1 MAISEKSSIF
11 AADFANAEQMVGVA
25 QLVRVPDCGSEGRGF
40 ESHLPPKTREVRES
54 LFFCWFPRFAEKCV
68 LLHLKLK
75 DMARIMAIDLGRKR
89 SGIAVTD
96 PLQII
101 ANGLTTVESHKLVDF
116 VLNYLKTEEVEQI
129 VIGEPKDMKNNPSDC
144 SKYIEPIVNRLKK
157 LLPDM
162 KIVRYD
168 ERFTSVMAHQTM
180 IDAGL
185 SKSKRQD
192 KELVDTIAATIILQ
206 SYMESIKMRSV

>member
-40 ESHLPPKTREVRES
+40 ESHLPPKTREVR
-54 LFFCWFPRFAEKCV
+54 KYV

-206 SYMESIKMRSV
+206 SYMESIKTRN

>member
-1 MAISEKSSIF
+1 
-11 AADFANAEQMVGVA
+11 
-25 QLVRVPDCGSEGRGF
+25 
-40 ESHLPPKTREVRES
+40 
-54 LFFCWFPRFAEKCV
+54 
-68 LLHLKLK
+68 
-75 DMARIMAIDLGRKR
+75 MAIDLGRKR
-89 SGIAVTD
+89 CGIAVTD

-101 ANGLTTVESHKLVDF
+101 ANGLTTIASAQLVDF
-116 VLNYLKTEEVEQI
+116 VLKYLQQEPVECI
-129 VIGEPKDMKNNPSDC
+129 VIGEPKDMRNNPSDC
-144 SKYIEPIVNRLKK
+144 SKYVEPIVNRLKK

-162 KIVRYD
+162 RIVRYD

-206 SYMESIKMRSV
+206 SYMSSIHH

>member
-1 MAISEKSSIF
+1 MVPRVVGSNPISHPE
-11 AADFANAEQMVGVA
+11 
-25 QLVRVPDCGSEGRGF
+25 
-40 ESHLPPKTREVRES
+40 RERLQS
-54 LFFCWFPRFAEKCV
+54 LFFCLRKIVYFCTAKSN
-68 LLHLKLK
+68 
-75 DMARIMAIDLGRKR
+75 DMARILAIDLGRKR
-89 SGIAVTD
+89 CGIAVTD

-116 VLNYLKTEEVEQI
+116 VLNYMKTEEVEQI
-129 VIGEPKDMKNNPSDC
+129 VIGEPKDMRNNPSDC

-157 LLPDM
+157 LLPEI

-206 SYMESIKMRSV
+206 SYMEFIKNKP